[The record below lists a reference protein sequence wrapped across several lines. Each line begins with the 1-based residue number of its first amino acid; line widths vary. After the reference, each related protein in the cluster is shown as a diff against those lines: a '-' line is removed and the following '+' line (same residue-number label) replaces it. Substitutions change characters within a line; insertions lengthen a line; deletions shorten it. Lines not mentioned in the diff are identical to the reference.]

1 MTLKYNHMQIVLKT
15 LLAALFVVS
24 LVACGNSS
32 KDEKGDIGAKKSKLE
47 KLKSEEEKLAGEIK
61 KLEEEIAKSDPAAV
75 AKPKLVAVATIGT
88 DSFNHFIDLQG
99 KIDAQNV
106 AMVSPRGQGGV
117 VRAVYVKQGQP
128 VKQGQLI
135 LKLDNA
141 IALQQL
147 DAVKS
152 QIAGLEAQVKL
163 AESVYQ
169 RQQNLWKE
177 NIGTEVQ
184 VLQAKT
190 NAENAA
196 AQLKAAQ
203 AQVKAAQESAD
214 LANVYAE
221 ISGTIDVVNVRVGEF
236 FSPQSAAMPASGIR
250 IVNTGDLKVLV
261 QVPENYSE
269 RVTSGTM
276 LKVTLPEEN
285 NRVIHTKVSVAG
297 KLIDP
302 VSRTFFI
309 EGKLPQE
316 KNIKPN
322 QIAKVQIL
330 DYKNDA
336 AITIPVNTLQ
346 TDEKGKYVLVAITEG
361 GKMFARKKQ
370 VTIGELY
377 GDQLE
382 VKSGLAVG
390 DKIITEGFQSLY
402 DGQLITT
409 I

>member
-1 MTLKYNHMQIVLKT
+1 MTSKIKYMQTVLKT
-15 LLAALFVVS
+15 LLAAIFVVS
-24 LVACGNSS
+24 VVACGSSS
-32 KDEKGDIGAKKSKLE
+32 KEGKGDLSGKKSQLE
-47 KLKSEEEKLAGEIK
+47 KLKGDQEKLAGEIK
-61 KLEEEIAKSDPAAV
+61 KLEEEIAKTDPSVV
-75 AKPKLVAVATIGT
+75 AKPKLVALATIGA
-88 DSFNHFIDLQG
+88 DSFSHFIDLQG

-106 AMVSPRGQGGV
+106 AMVSPRGPGGV
-117 VRAVYVKQGQP
+117 VRAVYVKQGQS
-128 VKQGQLI
+128 VRQGQLV

-147 DAVKS
+147 EATRS
-152 QIAGLEAQVKL
+152 QIAGLESQVKL
-163 AESVYQ
+163 AESIYQ
-169 RQQNLWKE
+169 RQQNLWKD

-203 AQVKAAQESAD
+203 GQVKVAEENAG

-236 FSPQSAAMPASGIR
+236 FSPQSAAMAASGIR

-269 RVTSGTM
+269 RINTGSI
-276 LKVTLPEEN
+276 LKVTLPEIN
-285 NRVIHTKVSVAG
+285 NKVIYSKVSVAG

-302 VSRTFFI
+302 ISRTFFI
-309 EGKLPQE
+309 EGKIPQD
-316 KNIKPN
+316 KDIKPN

-330 DYKNDA
+330 DYKNNA
-336 AITIPVNTLQ
+336 ALTIPVNTLQ
-346 TDEKGKYVLVAITEG
+346 TDDKGKYVLVAVTES
-361 GKMFARKKQ
+361 GKMYARKKQ

-382 VKSGLAVG
+382 VKSGLATG

-402 DGQLITT
+402 DGQLIT